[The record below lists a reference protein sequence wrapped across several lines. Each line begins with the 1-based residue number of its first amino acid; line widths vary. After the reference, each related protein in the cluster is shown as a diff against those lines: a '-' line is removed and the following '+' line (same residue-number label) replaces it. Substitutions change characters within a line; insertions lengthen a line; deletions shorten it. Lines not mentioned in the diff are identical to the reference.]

1 MKIKLMILLL
11 FISVKTPALEIYP
24 LVSGE
29 ISMIKPA
36 GSSVKQ
42 GDLLVQIDNAQAKLE
57 LDYLKALQKTYQQN
71 FDDKQLDLQQTQELY
86 DRLVSSHRDL
96 EIIQLVFDKAKRELE
111 AHNIKI
117 KISEIELK
125 KYQIYAPISGAIKA
139 TPNLRNATNINAP
152 KVLIILE

>member
-1 MKIKLMILLL
+1 MKMKLMILLL
-11 FISVKTPALEIYP
+11 FISINIPALEIYP

-29 ISMIKPA
+29 ITMIKPA

-42 GDLLVQIDNAQAKLE
+42 GDLLVQIDNTQAKLE

-96 EIIQLVFDKAKRELE
+96 EIIQLVFGKAKRELE

-117 KISEIELK
+117 KIAEIELK
-125 KYQIYAPISGAIKA
+125 KYQIYAPISGTIKA
-139 TPNLRNATNINAP
+139 TPNLRNATNTNAP
-152 KVLIILE
+152 KVLMILK

>member
-1 MKIKLMILLL
+1 MKIKSMILLV
-11 FISVKTPALEIYP
+11 FISMNTAALEIYP

-29 ISMIKPA
+29 ITMIKSI

-117 KISEIELK
+117 KIAEIELK
-125 KYQIYAPISGAIKA
+125 KYKIYAPIPGTIKA
-139 TPNLRNATNINAP
+139 TPNLRNATNTNAP